1 MSPTS
6 PNTSAS
12 LLERLRDRGDAQAWQ
27 KLVLLYTPLMRAWL
41 RPAALQA
48 ADVDDLTQRV
58 LEVVVRKLPQFQHD
72 GRPGAFRAWLRAIT
86 VNRLREFWRA
96 RPAADQ
102 AAKSAALLEQLEDP
116 ASDLSRWWDEEHNR
130 HILNGLLRLVECDF
144 AANTWRAFQRV
155 VLDELSAEA
164 AATELGMT
172 VNAVLIAKSR
182 VRSRLRQE
190 ASGMVD

>member
-6 PNTSAS
+6 PDTSAS
-12 LLERLRDRGDAQAWQ
+12 LLEQLRDRGDAQAWQ
-27 KLVLLYTPLMRAWL
+27 KLVLIYTPLMRAWL
-41 RPAALQA
+41 RPAALQP
-48 ADVDDLTQRV
+48 ADMDDLTQRI

-96 RPAADQ
+96 RPPADQ
-102 AAKSAALLEQLEDP
+102 FAPSAALLEELEDP
-116 ASDLSRWWDEEHNR
+116 ASDLCRWWDEEHNR
-130 HILNGLLRLVECDF
+130 HILNGLLHLIEHDF

-155 VLDELSAEA
+155 VLDELSADAVA
-164 AATELGMT
+164 AELGMT

-182 VRSRLRQE
+182 VLSRLRQE

>member
-12 LLERLRDRGDAQAWQ
+12 LLERLRDRGDAKAWQ

-41 RPAALQA
+41 KPAALQA
-48 ADVDDLTQRV
+48 ADVDDLSQRV
-58 LEVVVRKLPQFQHD
+58 LEVVVRKLPQFQHG

-96 RPAADQ
+96 RPPADQ
-102 AAKSAALLEQLEDP
+102 TAPSAALLEELEDP
-116 ASDLSRWWDEEHNR
+116 ASDLGRWWDEEHNR
-130 HILNGLLRLVECDF
+130 HILNGLLHLVERDF
-144 AANTWRAFQRV
+144 SPNTWLAFRRV
-155 VLDELSAEA
+155 VLDDLSADTV
-164 AATELGMT
+164 ATELGMT

-182 VRSRLRQE
+182 VLSRLRQE
-190 ASGMVD
+190 ANGMVD

>member
-6 PNTSAS
+6 PGTSAS
-12 LLERLRDRGDAQAWQ
+12 LLDRLCDRGDAQAWQ
-27 KLVLLYTPLMRAWL
+27 KLVQLYTPLMRAWL

-48 ADVDDLTQRV
+48 ADVDELTQRV
-58 LEVVVRKLPQFQHD
+58 LEVVVHKLPQFHHD

-96 RPAADQ
+96 RPPAGQVAQ
-102 AAKSAALLEQLEDP
+102 SAALLEELEDP
-116 ASDLSRWWDEEHNR
+116 ASDLGRWWDEEHNR
-130 HILNGLLRLVECDF
+130 HVLNGLLRLVERDF
-144 AANTWRAFQRV
+144 AANTWRAFRRV
-155 VLDELSAEA
+155 VLDDLPADTVA
-164 AATELGMT
+164 AELGMT

-182 VRSRLRQE
+182 VLSRLRQE

>member
-6 PNTSAS
+6 LDTSAS

-96 RPAADQ
+96 RPPADQ
-102 AAKSAALLEQLEDP
+102 AAQSYALLEGLEDQ

-130 HILNGLLRLVECDF
+130 HILNGLLHLVERDF
-144 AANTWRAFQRV
+144 AVNTWRAFQRV
-155 VLDELSAEA
+155 VLDELSADAVA
-164 AATELGMT
+164 AELGMT

-182 VRSRLRQE
+182 VLSRLRQE